1 MSRRRVVV
9 TGLGATTPIGGDV
22 TTSWS
27 ALLAGT
33 SGVRNLTEEWA
44 QSLPVHFAARVAVE
58 PAEQMERV
66 ELRRLDRS
74 EQFALIASREAWKDA
89 GSPEIDKER
98 LGVVIASGIG
108 GVTTLLDQY
117 DILREKGARL
127 VSPHTVPM
135 LMPNGPAANVGLELQ
150 ARAGV
155 HTPVSACA
163 SGAEAIGYALEMIRN
178 DRADIVVSG
187 GVEAAIHAMPMSGF
201 AAMKALSTR
210 NDEPQRASR
219 PYDLNRDGFVLGEG
233 GGILVLEEYEH
244 ALARGAKIYCEI
256 AGQGLTSDGYHIA
269 APDPD
274 GVGVQRAVKF
284 ALRDSGLTTKDIVH
298 LNAHAT
304 STPAGD
310 VAEAIGYALEMIR
323 NDRADI
329 VVGGGVE
336 AAIHAMPMS
345 GFAAM
350 KALSTRNDEPARA
363 SRPYD
368 LNRDGFVLGEG
379 GGILVLE
386 EYEHAVAR
394 GAKIYCE
401 IAGQGLTSDGYHI
414 AAPDPD
420 GAGVQRAVKFA
431 LRDSGLTTKDIV
443 HLNAHATSTPAGDV
457 AEANA
462 LRAALGA
469 DADHVAVSATKSM
482 TGHLLGGAGAIESVF
497 IVKTLQDRLAPP
509 TINIDDLDPA
519 VTVDVVRD
527 KPRALPAGDI
537 AALNDSFGFGGH
549 NVVLVFKSI

>member
-1 MSRRRVVV
+1 MSRRVVV
-9 TGLGATTPIGGDV
+9 TGLGATTPLGGDV
-22 TTSWS
+22 ASTWS
-27 ALLAGT
+27 ALLAGQ
-33 SGVRNLTEEWA
+33 SGVRLLTEEWA
-44 QSLPVHFAARVAVE
+44 QTIPVHFAARVAVE
-58 PAEQMERV
+58 PSEQMERV

-74 EQFALIASREAWKDA
+74 EQFAVVASREAWKDA
-89 GSPEIDKER
+89 GAPEMDKER

-150 ARAGV
+150 AKAGV

-163 SGAEAIGYALEMIRN
+163 SGAEAIGYAFEMIAHN
-178 DRADIVVSG
+178 RADVVVSG

-210 NDEPQRASR
+210 ND
-219 PYDLNRDGFVLGEG
+219 D
-233 GGILVLEEYEH
+233 
-244 ALARGAKIYCEI
+244 
-256 AGQGLTSDGYHIA
+256 
-269 APDPD
+269 
-274 GVGVQRAVKF
+274 
-284 ALRDSGLTTKDIVH
+284 
-298 LNAHAT
+298 
-304 STPAGD
+304 
-310 VAEAIGYALEMIR
+310 
-323 NDRADI
+323 
-329 VVGGGVE
+329 
-336 AAIHAMPMS
+336 
-345 GFAAM
+345 
-350 KALSTRNDEPARA
+350 PARA

-394 GAKIYCE
+394 GARIYCE

-420 GAGVQRAVKFA
+420 GAGVQRAIKFA
-431 LRDSGLTTKDIV
+431 LRQAGISTKDIV

-462 LRAALGA
+462 LRAALGS

-519 VTVDVVRD
+519 VTIDVVR
-527 KPRALPAGDI
+527 KTPRTLPAGDI

>member
-58 PAEQMERV
+58 PSEQMERV

-74 EQFALIASREAWKDA
+74 EQFALVASREAWKDA

-244 ALARGAKIYCEI
+244 AI
-256 AGQGLTSDGYHIA
+256 
-269 APDPD
+269 
-274 GVGVQRAVKF
+274 
-284 ALRDSGLTTKDIVH
+284 
-298 LNAHAT
+298 
-304 STPAGD
+304 
-310 VAEAIGYALEMIR
+310 
-323 NDRADI
+323 
-329 VVGGGVE
+329 
-336 AAIHAMPMS
+336 
-345 GFAAM
+345 
-350 KALSTRNDEPARA
+350 
-363 SRPYD
+363 
-368 LNRDGFVLGEG
+368 
-379 GGILVLE
+379 
-386 EYEHAVAR
+386 AR

-462 LRAALGA
+462 LRAALGT

-519 VTVDVVRD
+519 VTVDVVRN

>member
-9 TGLGATTPIGGDV
+9 TGLGATTPVGGDV
-22 TTSWS
+22 TSSWS

-33 SGVRNLTEEWA
+33 SGVRSLTEEWA
-44 QSLPVHFAARVAVE
+44 QSIPVHFAARVAVE
-58 PAEQMERV
+58 PSEQMERV
-66 ELRRLDRS
+66 EIRRLDRS

-89 GSPEIDKER
+89 GSPDVDKER

-117 DILREKGARL
+117 DILKEKGARL

-163 SGAEAIGYALEMIRN
+163 SGAEAIGYAFDMIRN

-187 GVEAAIHAMPMSGF
+187 GVEAAVHALPMAAF

-233 GGILVLEEYEH
+233 GGV
-244 ALARGAKIYCEI
+244 
-256 AGQGLTSDGYHIA
+256 
-269 APDPD
+269 
-274 GVGVQRAVKF
+274 
-284 ALRDSGLTTKDIVH
+284 
-298 LNAHAT
+298 
-304 STPAGD
+304 
-310 VAEAIGYALEMIR
+310 
-323 NDRADI
+323 
-329 VVGGGVE
+329 
-336 AAIHAMPMS
+336 
-345 GFAAM
+345 
-350 KALSTRNDEPARA
+350 
-363 SRPYD
+363 
-368 LNRDGFVLGEG
+368 
-379 GGILVLE
+379 LVLE

-394 GAKIYCE
+394 GARIYCE
-401 IAGQGLTSDGYHI
+401 IAGQGLSSDGYHI

-420 GAGVQRAVKFA
+420 GSGVQRAIKFA
-431 LRDSGLTTKDIV
+431 LRDAGLTTKEIV

-462 LRAALGA
+462 LRAALGNE
-469 DADHVAVSATKSM
+469 ADHVAVSATKSM

-509 TINIDDLDPA
+509 TINIEDLDPA

-549 NVVLVFKSI
+549 NVVLVFKSV

>member
-1 MSRRRVVV
+1 MSRRVVV
-9 TGLGATTPIGGDV
+9 TGLGATSPLGGDV
-22 TTSWS
+22 STTWT
-27 ALLAGT
+27 ALLAGK
-33 SGVRNLTEEWA
+33 SGVRSLTEDWA
-44 QSLPVHFAARVAVE
+44 QTIPVHFAARVAVE
-58 PAEQMERV
+58 PSEQMERV

-74 EQFALIASREAWKDA
+74 EQFAIIASREAWKDA
-89 GSPEIDKER
+89 GAPEMDKER

-150 ARAGV
+150 AKAGV

-163 SGAEAIGYALEMIRN
+163 SGAEAIGYAFEMISN
-178 DRADIVVSG
+178 NRADVVVSG

-210 NDEPQRASR
+210 ND
-219 PYDLNRDGFVLGEG
+219 D
-233 GGILVLEEYEH
+233 
-244 ALARGAKIYCEI
+244 
-256 AGQGLTSDGYHIA
+256 
-269 APDPD
+269 
-274 GVGVQRAVKF
+274 
-284 ALRDSGLTTKDIVH
+284 
-298 LNAHAT
+298 
-304 STPAGD
+304 
-310 VAEAIGYALEMIR
+310 
-323 NDRADI
+323 
-329 VVGGGVE
+329 
-336 AAIHAMPMS
+336 
-345 GFAAM
+345 
-350 KALSTRNDEPARA
+350 PARA

-386 EYEHAVAR
+386 EYEHARAR
-394 GAKIYCE
+394 GAHIYCE

-420 GAGVQRAVKFA
+420 GAGVQRAIKFA
-431 LRDSGLTTKDIV
+431 LRQAGISTKDIV

-457 AEANA
+457 AEAHA
-462 LRAALGA
+462 LHAALGS
-469 DADHVAVSATKSM
+469 DAEHVAVSATKSM
-482 TGHLLGGAGAIESVF
+482 TGHLLGGAGALESVF

-519 VTVDVVRD
+519 VTIDVVRN